1 MIPIDRF
8 TGFLYRALNP
18 VYARDPLSGRGAQVY
33 GGRFNPKG
41 TAALYASLS
50 PVTALREANQVGAL
64 QPTTLVAYEADVR
77 PVFDTRDAE
86 ALAGFDI
93 TPKGLASVSWR
104 DDMIA
109 NGECATQT
117 FARRLIAEGFAA
129 LLVPSFARGAAPT
142 DLNLVLWRWGDAAP
156 TNSFSSTTK
165 TVSRE
170 PPGSFASCASRAW
183 GRRLMTL
190 PVGQQGLGPQNCV
203 VTLFRASSCLL
214 VRRLQS
220 KRTRTQSEICRKAS
234 FS

>member
-50 PVTALREANQVGAL
+50 PVTALREANRVGAL

-77 PVFDTRDAE
+77 PVFDARDAE
-86 ALAGFDI
+86 ALAGFEM
-93 TPKGLASVSWR
+93 TPTGLASVSWR

-129 LLVPSFARGAAPT
+129 
-142 DLNLVLWRWGDAAP
+142 
-156 TNSFSSTTK
+156 
-165 TVSRE
+165 
-170 PPGSFASCASRAW
+170 PPRPVFRPGRRAHRPQSRALAL
-183 GRRLMTL
+183 GRRRADQTRSHRRRKPSLVNL
-190 PVGQQGLGPQNCV
+190 PAASQRVLHELG
-203 VTLFRASSCLL
+203 ADGS
-214 VRRLQS
+214 
-220 KRTRTQSEICRKAS
+220 
-234 FS
+234 